1 MSDRITLSF
10 PNRFLGGKTK
20 HPVSNIQDT
29 TGSTKSHLL
38 NRAVNFLTSTNLF
51 SSLTDIFS
59 SCLSHVQ
66 ASLSLP
72 ISLSSLSSFSKI
84 LLTFLYLNGRE
95 RERSLVTGLLSK
107 CVHPP
112 GTQNSSHPQGWQGPS
127 HYPQSPR
134 VHISRNPE
142 LEMEL
147 RLKNR
152 NSSTGCRYPIWQLT
166 QKPTQSIFSFYLSP

>member
-95 RERSLVTGLLSK
+95 RERDLQSLVYFPSAYIRQEPRTQVTLKGGRALAITHSL
-107 CVHPP
+107 PEFTLA
-112 GTQNSSHPQGWQGPS
+112 GTQNWKWS
-127 HYPQSPR
+127 
-134 VHISRNPE
+134 
-142 LEMEL
+142 
-147 RLKNR
+147 
-152 NSSTGCRYPIWQLT
+152 
-166 QKPTQSIFSFYLSP
+166 